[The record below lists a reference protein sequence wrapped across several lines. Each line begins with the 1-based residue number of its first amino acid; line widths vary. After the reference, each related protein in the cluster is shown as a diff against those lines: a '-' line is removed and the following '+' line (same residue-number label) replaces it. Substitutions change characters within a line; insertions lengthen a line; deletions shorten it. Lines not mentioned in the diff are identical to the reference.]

1 MPTLNTH
8 RYLLLL
14 GTATDEEGRLR
25 QARDGLK
32 RHGRILARSGV
43 VHGPS
48 VVQGDATH
56 YANQALLL
64 SSGLPRT
71 EFAEWLKSLERQLG
85 RKPEQAACVI
95 DIDLVGECDAAGA
108 MTWQNDAKLEAPLF
122 RDLVAKV
129 LRR

>member
-1 MPTLNTH
+1 MNSH

-48 VVQGDATH
+48 VVEGDATR

-64 SSGLPRT
+64 ASELPRS
-71 EFAEWLKSLERQLG
+71 EFADWLKSLERHLG
-85 RKPEQAACVI
+85 RRPEQPTCVI
-95 DIDLVGECDAAGA
+95 DIDLVGECDANGA
-108 MTWQNDAKLEAPLF
+108 MTWQNDAKLDAPLF
-122 RDLVAKV
+122 QELVAKV